1 MTCFLSD
8 RVPGKDELLFVP
20 LGGTGEI
27 GMNLN
32 LYGHAG
38 KWLMVDLG
46 VMFRDKSAYGLEVI
60 MPDPVFIAERSGDLA
75 GLVLTHAH
83 EDHIGA
89 VPYLWPRLRCPI
101 YATPFTASV
110 VARKLKQ
117 AGLDR
122 RAPIT
127 ELPMSSKFDVGPF
140 AIELV
145 TLTHS
150 IPEPNAV
157 VIRTPLGTIVHT
169 GDWKLDPDPLVG
181 RCVDEATLVDVGQ
194 SGVLATICDSTN
206 ALVAGRSGS
215 EADLRKSLVEL
226 VGRFDQR
233 VVVGCF
239 ASNIARLETL
249 SHVAETNGRHAA
261 LVGRSLWRMHDAAR
275 ENGYLANTPAFL
287 TANEASYLPRDKVL
301 LICTGSQGEPRAALP
316 RIAAGHHPEI
326 VLDAGDTAIFSSRI
340 IPGNE
345 AAIERLQARLREQG
359 IAVIATDD
367 EFVHVSGHPARD
379 ELRQMY
385 RWLNPHVAIPVHGEP
400 AHLDAHAGLAR
411 DCGVPNVLRI
421 ENGDMVRL
429 APGPARVI
437 GSVSTGRLGVER
449 GRLVP
454 LASDIAPLDN
464 GARWRVDAAPDLAEA
479 GE

>member
-1 MTCFLSD
+1 MTDFL
-8 RVPGKDELLFVP
+8 PGGAPGAEELLFVP

-46 VMFRDKSAYGLEVI
+46 VMFRDKAVYGHDVI
-60 MPDPVFIAERSGDLA
+60 MPDPDFISGRRGELA

-101 YATPFTASV
+101 FATSFTISV
-110 VARKLKQ
+110 VTRKLRQAGIAKQ
-117 AGLDR
+117 AG
-122 RAPIT
+122 IT
-127 ELPMSSKFDVGPF
+127 KLPMSSRFDVGPF

-157 VIRTPLGTIVHT
+157 VIRTPVGTIVHT
-169 GDWKLDPDPLVG
+169 GDWKLDPDPLIG
-181 RCVDEATLVDVGQ
+181 PSADEQALIDVGK
-194 SGVLATICDSTN
+194 SGVLVTICDSTN

-215 EADLRKSLVEL
+215 EADLRQSLVDL
-226 VGRFDQR
+226 IGRFEQR

-249 SHVAETNGRHAA
+249 AHVAEANGRHAA

-275 ENGYLANTPAFL
+275 ENGYLSDTPTFL
-287 TANEASYLPRDKVL
+287 TPDEASYLPRDRVL

-326 VLDAGDTAIFSSRI
+326 ALDAGDAAVFSSRI

-345 AAIERLQARLREQG
+345 APIERLQTRLREMG
-359 IAVIATDD
+359 IEVIATGD

-379 ELRQMY
+379 ELIQMY
-385 RWLNPHVAIPVHGEP
+385 GWLRPQVAIPVHGEP
-400 AHLDAHAGLAR
+400 AHLDAHVALAR
-411 DCGVPNVLRI
+411 DCKVPNVLRI
-421 ENGDMVRL
+421 ENGDLVKL
-429 APGPARVI
+429 APGLAQVVGRVP
-437 GSVSTGRLGVER
+437 TGRLGVER
-449 GRLVP
+449 GKLVK
-454 LASDIAPLDN
+454 LAPNIVPASVA
-464 GARWRVDAAPDLAEA
+464 ARREKDLAEV

>member
-1 MTCFLSD
+1 MTDFLAD
-8 RVPGKDELLFVP
+8 GVPGADELLFVP

-46 VMFRDKSAYGLEVI
+46 VMFRDKAAYGLDVI
-60 MPDPVFIAERSGDLA
+60 MPDPSFITERRGDLA

-83 EDHIGA
+83 EDHVGA

-110 VARKLKQ
+110 ATRKLRK
-117 AGLDR
+117 AGLAR
-122 RAPIT
+122 QAAIT
-127 ELPMSSKFDVGPF
+127 QLPMSSKFEVGPF

-169 GDWKLDPDPLVG
+169 GDWKLDPEPLVG
-181 RCVDEATLVDVGQ
+181 PSADEAALASVGE
-194 SGVLATICDSTN
+194 SGVLATVCDSTN
-206 ALVAGRSGS
+206 ALVDGRSGS
-215 EADLRKSLVEL
+215 EAELRQSLMEL
-226 VGRFDQR
+226 TGRFKQR

-249 SHVAETNGRHAA
+249 AQVAAAHGRHAA

-275 ENGYLANTPAFL
+275 ENGYLANTPTFL
-287 TANEASYLPRDKVL
+287 TPNEASYLPRDKVL
-301 LICTGSQGEPRAALP
+301 LVCTGSQGEARAALP

-326 VLDAGDTAIFSSRI
+326 KLNAGDTAIFSSRK

-345 AAIERLQARLREQG
+345 ASIERLQLRLRAMGVE
-359 IAVIATDD
+359 VIATGD
-367 EFVHVSGHPARD
+367 EFVHVTGHPARD
-379 ELRQMY
+379 ELTQMY
-385 RWLNPHVAIPVHGEP
+385 RWLRPQVAIPVHGEP
-400 AHLDAHAGLAR
+400 AHLDAHAALAH
-411 DCGVPNVLRI
+411 DCNVPNVLRI
-421 ENGDMVRL
+421 ENGDMVQL
-429 APGPARVI
+429 APGPARV
-437 GSVSTGRLGVER
+437 VSSIQTGRLGVER
-449 GRLVP
+449 GELIP
-454 LASDIAPLDN
+454 LAKDI
-464 GARWRVDAAPDLAEA
+464 GRSA
-479 GE
+479 GRHAGRKQSRRI